1 MRSEYRASRDRS
13 PLRHPS
19 PINQRGQFRGPI
31 GHFDDRYGRDSFFDA
46 NRRDYRGESGPSRW
60 FGYPTQR
67 FSDYNHEFIDR
78 QWRHADYFYEP
89 DRFRREEE
97 LGRDEAF
104 WQNQAWRENRFR
116 SPDLRHDLDCRRENE
131 ERHRQEDEQHR
142 RFLVDQEAARYVER
156 LRLEQ
161 EDLSRRAAADMVRS
175 GAPSVPIVQDP
186 PSAPSQ
192 LPSQDIPQGPT
203 QPDGELNEAF
213 DGKVTPCPLVSSA
226 LCDEISGYF
235 TSSITSVQSKSIS
248 AEFPL
253 SFEEGGFS
261 LKPPKMNN
269 YLLRRAKSK
278 SMLKEVQIKG
288 EALTKIQLKI
298 MDIAPPR
305 S

>member
-1 MRSEYRASRDRS
+1 M
-13 PLRHPS
+13 
-19 PINQRGQFRGPI
+19 
-31 GHFDDRYGRDSFFDA
+31 
-46 NRRDYRGESGPSRW
+46 
-60 FGYPTQR
+60 
-67 FSDYNHEFIDR
+67 
-78 QWRHADYFYEP
+78 
-89 DRFRREEE
+89 
-97 LGRDEAF
+97 GRDEAF

-298 MDIAPPR
+298 MDIAPPPLIELAARMREFSDEQAR
-305 S
+305 SASPIEARIRRTVEASLQQWGWAYANITRLRREAFIKKVEPHFEFLLDEKSAFAEGKEARELLFTD